1 MSNKPMF
8 YKMVKDLDPSEYTKH
23 HDGSHPWD
31 TRGYKYQ
38 KRMEKTQNGKTYRDH
53 GFVYI
58 INNPAWP
65 EWVKIGCSKNI
76 FSRLYN
82 FQTSSPFRDYIMA
95 DYIEIQNRHQAEVKV
110 HEEIEKIA
118 EERRYEWFKIS
129 IEKCQHVLLNIRE
142 TEKEWN
148 IYYQK

>member
-31 TRGYKYQ
+31 TSGYRYQ
-38 KRMEKTQNGKTYRDH
+38 QRIHQRQDRKTYREH

-65 EWVKIGCSKNI
+65 EWVKIGCAKNI
-76 FSRLYN
+76 FSRLKS
-82 FQTSSPFRDYIMA
+82 FQTASPFRDYIIA
-95 DYIEIQNRHQAEVKV
+95 GYIEIKNRHDAEVKA
-110 HEEIEKIA
+110 HLELEKVA
-118 EERRYEWFKIS
+118 EESRNEWFKIS
-129 IEKCQHVLLNIRE
+129 IEKSQHIL
-142 TEKEWN
+142 EK
-148 IYYQK
+148 IDDIT